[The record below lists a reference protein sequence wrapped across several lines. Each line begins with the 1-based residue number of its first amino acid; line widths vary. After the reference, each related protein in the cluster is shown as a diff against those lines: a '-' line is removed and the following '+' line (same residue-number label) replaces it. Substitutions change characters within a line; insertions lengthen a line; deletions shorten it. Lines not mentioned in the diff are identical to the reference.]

1 VSVLGLAAFGILN
14 YPEYVRQLLRIIN
27 SCHCNFASTASRARR
42 DARAEHATAASTA
55 SDHVVNL
62 LPSINLDLVSRHI
75 ADYNA
80 ISNCKSVHTY
90 QTNMCSHLASGYKN
104 YPLENFFTVPLLI
117 THKTGLSY
125 QVVPP

>member
-1 VSVLGLAAFGILN
+1 MSVLGLAAFGILN

-27 SCHCNFASTASRARR
+27 GCHCNFASMASSARR
-42 DARAEHATAASTA
+42 HNRAERAATASTA
-55 SDHVVNL
+55 SNHVVNL
-62 LPSINLDLVSRHI
+62 LPSINFDLVSRHI

-90 QTNMCSHLASGYKN
+90 QTNMCSHLAPGYKN
-104 YPLENFFTVPLLI
+104 YPLENYFTVPLLI
-117 THKTGLSY
+117 THKTGFLC